1 MFHVLFFIISV
12 VSCGVLETPRFGRKS
27 NFFFVP
33 GTKVTFECNQDF
45 ILVGDQRRVCTPEG
59 RWNVPEYGYTEC
71 LREYLNYNFIYLFSN
86 KTKYH
91 TIITCC
97 FSITYLYL
105 SFENLIDHHGYISHI
120 ENNNSLSKRLLQLQ
134 EK

>member
-1 MFHVLFFIISV
+1 MTLHNLSFYNLFFTFLV

-71 LREYLNYNFIYLFSN
+71 LRECLNFNNFTRSFLDE
-86 KTKYH
+86 TKYQR
-91 TIITCC
+91 IIIRC
-97 FSITYLYL
+97 FLILIYLYL
-105 SFENLIDHHGYISHI
+105 SKIVINPHDHSCFTH
-120 ENNNSLSKRLLQLQ
+120 
-134 EK
+134 